1 MVSIFCI
8 EPVSSLLP
16 YPQYLLEAP
25 ALVDELVR
33 LAARRA
39 RIAPLLRL
47 LVAGAVGTLPA
58 DPALPG
64 PASTRV
70 AAPAHGTAAGGGSAG
85 ADAKPNSTN
94 PMSRLAPAAA
104 GLLTAL
110 VSRVP
115 LEAAEAAAVAAG
127 VMRAAA
133 ADDADTAAIQPV
145 LRCAQALPEH
155 GFGVAAC
162 AWPGGCH

>member
-1 MVSIFCI
+1 MPGS
-8 EPVSSLLP
+8 PLLP

-47 LVAGAVGTLPA
+47 LVAGAVGILPA
-58 DPALPG
+58 DPTLPG
-64 PASTRV
+64 PTPMRV
-70 AAPAHGTAAGGGSAG
+70 AAPALGAAAGSGSVG
-85 ADAKPNSTN
+85 ADANPNSTN
-94 PMSRLAPAAA
+94 PMPGLAPAAA
-104 GLLTAL
+104 ALLTAL
-110 VSRVP
+110 ASRVP

-133 ADDADTAAIQPV
+133 INNADTAAIQPI
-145 LRCAQALPEH
+145 LRCAQAPA
-155 GFGVAAC
+155 G
-162 AWPGGCH
+162 AWL